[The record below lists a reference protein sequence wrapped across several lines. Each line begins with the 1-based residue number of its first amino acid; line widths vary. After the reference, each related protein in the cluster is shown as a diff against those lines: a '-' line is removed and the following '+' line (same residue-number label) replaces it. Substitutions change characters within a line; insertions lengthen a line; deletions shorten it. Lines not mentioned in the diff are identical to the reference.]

1 MSSDSHCWFCLAED
15 LRTMGCNSSKS
26 AEADGGNRPEST
38 SNAESK
44 DAATNEAAKA
54 ETTKTTD
61 DTAKAKDEKKD
72 ETANTKDETAKTK
85 DEAEKKKDETEK
97 KTSEPVMTTTTYV

>member
-1 MSSDSHCWFCLAED
+1 
-15 LRTMGCNSSKS
+15 MGCNSSKS
-26 AEADGGNRPEST
+26 TEAEGGNRPEST

-61 DTAKAKDEKKD
+61 DTAKAKDEEKD
-72 ETANTKDETAKTK
+72 ETANTKDETAKT
-85 DEAEKKKDETEK
+85 KDETEK